1 MRAAPSP
8 LFSGAVD
15 RTRFVHRKLPG
26 TTMLATSAL
35 TLSSHM
41 APRGR
46 NGLAARTLRLLV
58 STLAARKTRPNAG
71 SRRSASTTREIGLA
85 RGLTEHGRVKP

>member
-1 MRAAPSP
+1 
-8 LFSGAVD
+8 
-15 RTRFVHRKLPG
+15 
-26 TTMLATSAL
+26 MLATSAL

-58 STLAARKTRPNAG
+58 LTLAARKTRPNAG
-71 SRRSASTTREIGLA
+71 SRRSASTTRNRSRTWVLPKRAGSNRDR
-85 RGLTEHGRVKP
+85 RG